1 MTFSS
6 KLHDAGLCFS
16 RCYESLKSVVIL
28 CLTLTVCLGE
38 EAKSENGCVG
48 SYMFNKSMN
57 KCIGEY
63 AFLSSMCNNIL

>member
-1 MTFSS
+1 MTFST
-6 KLHDAGLCFS
+6 KLYDDGLCFS
-16 RCYESLKSVVIL
+16 CCYELSKSVVIL